1 MIIDG
6 KYQLPIVWLYLN
18 ELMYTII
25 KLLISSSIIVV
36 VSEISKK
43 TTFFGGLIAS
53 IPLISVLSII
63 WLYIETKNIENI
75 KNLSYSIF
83 WMVIPSLSLFVSLP
97 ILLKSGFNFYLS
109 LILSI
114 LIAIVCYTITIFI
127 LSKYGI
133 KL

>member
-1 MIIDG
+1 
-6 KYQLPIVWLYLN
+6 
-18 ELMYTII
+18 MYTII
-25 KLLISSSIIVV
+25 KLLISSLVIVF

-43 TTFFGGLIAS
+43 SSFIGGFIAS

-63 WLYIETKNIENI
+63 WLYMETKNIENI
-75 KNLSYSIF
+75 KNLSISIF

-97 ILLKSGFNFYLS
+97 FLLKSGINFYLS

-114 LIAIVCYTITIFI
+114 LITAICYFLTIFI
-127 LSKYGI
+127 LSKYGV

>member
-1 MIIDG
+1 
-6 KYQLPIVWLYLN
+6 
-18 ELMYTII
+18 MYTII
-25 KLLISSSIIVV
+25 KLLISSLVIGF

-43 TTFFGGLIAS
+43 SSFIGGFIAS

-63 WLYIETKNIENI
+63 WLYMETKNIENI
-75 KNLSYSIF
+75 KNLSISIF

-97 ILLKSGFNFYLS
+97 FLLKSGINFYLS

-114 LIAIVCYTITIFI
+114 LITAICYFLTIFI
-127 LSKYGI
+127 LSKYGV